1 MRLSQLPRRRLFYP
15 VLFVI
20 TLTVGGLATLTPPDS
35 ALFLLNAVFQ
45 GILGALALLIAGF
58 VFLKQRLSDFE
69 RHLQDAYD
77 DSRTEVAE
85 YLDRMKHEEL
95 LDADGQRLRSMV
107 EGRSPSQREKME
119 ALVNLHSHF
128 TADRIL
134 DSVRR
139 AAEHRFPGTSPR
151 VEGTP
156 YGMVVFLEG
165 NGERL
170 RIRVDGRGARI
181 SREGMDGVYEES
193 FLVSR
198 KMKPLVEEFL
208 RFSDLSYRFDEFL
221 RRLPVR
227 EYSFLNTASSRQF
240 SLGFLIILCFTSST
254 LLSTTLMSVARVA
267 GPFLAVGMATT
278 VGLSTFGICLL
289 SYLLLLILRS

>member
-1 MRLSQLPRRRLFYP
+1 MRSRRRLFYP
-15 VLFVI
+15 VLFAT
-20 TLTVGGLATLTPPDS
+20 TLAVGGLAVLTPPES

-85 YLDRMKHEEL
+85 YLDRLRQEEL
-95 LDADGQRLRSMV
+95 LDADGQRLRSMM
-107 EGRSPSQREKME
+107 EGWSPSQREKVE
-119 ALVNLHSHF
+119 ALISIHSHF
-128 TADRIL
+128 TPGRVIDAI
-134 DSVRR
+134 RR
-139 AAEHRFPGTSPR
+139 AAQHRFPETSPR
-151 VEGTP
+151 VEGSP

-170 RIRVDGRGARI
+170 RVRVDARGARP
-181 SREGMDGVYEES
+181 SREGPDGVFEES

-198 KMKPLVEEFL
+198 RIKPLMEEFL
-208 RFSDLSYRFDEFL
+208 RFADLSFRFDKFL

-227 EYSFLNTASSRQF
+227 EYSVLNSASSRQF
-240 SLGFLIILCFTSST
+240 SLGFLIILCFTAST
-254 LLSTTLMSVARVA
+254 LLSMVLLAVSRVA
-267 GPFLAVGMATT
+267 GPAFAAGMAVT
-278 VGLSTFGICLL
+278 VGLSAFGICLL

>member
-1 MRLSQLPRRRLFYP
+1 MRLNHIPRRRLFFG
-15 VLFVI
+15 VLFGV
-20 TLTVGGLATLTPPDS
+20 TVAVGGLATLTPAES

-85 YLDRMKHEEL
+85 YFDCLKRESL
-95 LDADGQRLRSMV
+95 LDADGQRLRSMM
-107 EGRSPSQREKME
+107 EGWSPSQREKVE
-119 ALVNLHSHF
+119 ALVSIHSHF
-128 TADRIL
+128 APSRTLEA
-134 DSVRR
+134 VRQ
-139 AAEHRFPGTSPR
+139 AAKHRFPEASPR
-151 VEGTP
+151 VETTP
-156 YGMVVFLEG
+156 YGTVVFLEG

-170 RIRVDGRGARI
+170 RVQVDVRGARL
-181 SREGMDGVYEES
+181 SREGPDGVFEES

-198 KMKPLVEEFL
+198 RIKPLMEEFL
-208 RFSDLSYRFDEFL
+208 RFADLTFRFDKFL

-227 EYSFLNTASSRQF
+227 EYSVLNAASSRQF
-240 SLGFLIILCFTSST
+240 SLGFLIILCFTAST
-254 LLSTTLMSVARVA
+254 LLSMVLLAVSKVA
-267 GPFLAVGMATT
+267 GPAFGAGMAVT
-278 VGLSTFGICLL
+278 VGLSAFGICLL

>member
-1 MRLSQLPRRRLFYP
+1 MRPHRFPRHRLFYA
-15 VLFVI
+15 VLPAA
-20 TLTVGGLATLTPPDS
+20 TLSVGGLAILTPPES

-85 YLDRMKHEEL
+85 YLDRLKQENL
-95 LDADGQRLRSMV
+95 LDADGQRLRSML
-107 EGRSPSQREKME
+107 EGWSPSQREKVE
-119 ALVNLHSHF
+119 ALVSVHSHF
-128 TADRIL
+128 TPARVLHAI
-134 DSVRR
+134 RK
-139 AAEHRFPGTSPR
+139 AAEHRFPEASPR
-151 VEGTP
+151 VEASP
-156 YGMVVFLEG
+156 YGLAIFLEG

-170 RIRVDGRGARI
+170 RIQVDARGARL
-181 SREGMDGVYEES
+181 SREGPDGVFEEQ

-198 KMKPLVEEFL
+198 RIKPLVEEFL
-208 RFSDLSYRFDEFL
+208 RFADLSFRFDTFI

-227 EYSFLNTASSRQF
+227 EYSFLNVASSRQF
-240 SLGFLIILCFTSST
+240 SLGFLIILCFTAST
-254 LLSTTLMSVARVA
+254 LLSMVLLAVSRVA
-267 GPFLAVGMATT
+267 GPAFGAGMGVT
-278 VGLSTFGICLL
+278 VGLSAFGICLL